1 MVTFSIIH
9 ESVDVGILLLSVMV
23 GPSLESVTSATSVE
37 VVWVTAA
44 EAFGVTEVEVVVVG
58 AVVVGTV
65 VGVVAAFA

>member
-44 EAFGVTEVEVVVVG
+44 EAFGVTEVVVVG